1 SVEHLARAH
10 PWPPPPTSTFPTPSL
25 PASTPPR
32 PRASAPPPRSPTRA
46 SSPASASP
54 RRARARATAAAPC
67 PSPSGAPSSTRTGAR
82 SSTSWRRRGAAALR
96 GEAEAL
102 PRVRLAPV
110 DVEWAHVL
118 AEGWAS
124 PLRGF
129 MREHE
134 YLQSLHFNCIRLPD
148 GAGVVNMSLPIVLA
162 IGDREKEEI
171 GSSPDVALHG
181 PDGAV
186 LAILRRVEIYP
197 HN

>member
-1 SVEHLARAH
+1 MATTTHLH
-10 PWPPPPTSTFPTPSL
+10 L
-25 PASTPPR
+25 PNPIPPR
-32 PRASAPPPRSPTRA
+32 LHASPPARLRASASLAHPRLLSGLRLA
-46 SSPASASP
+46 AA
-54 RRARARATAAAPC
+54 RRARATAAAPC
-67 PSPSGAPSSTRTGAR
+67 PSPSGAPSSTRTGRAR
-82 SSTSWRRRGAAALR
+82 RPRGGAGAPRRCAAGGGA
-96 GEAEAL
+96 
-102 PRVRLAPV
+102 PRVRLAAV

-171 GSSPDVALHG
+171 GASPDVALQG

-186 LAILRRVEIYP
+186 LAILRR
-197 HN
+197 